1 MNRILRLLLLVCCS
15 IPALSLA
22 HDSNLATLQ
31 IIHLGPDRWVFEL
44 KTPLYGLDQS
54 LRAYLDAET
63 GEPAELLA
71 GSREYKERLVE
82 YIKAEF
88 DVTATGSSTSQN
100 VGETVTVHPTLGA
113 GRMKLDEHQST
124 LVFEI
129 QGMPEKLEQLAFRF
143 AYMSHNDAHHTMVR
157 LIDGV
162 RSQRYILNGS
172 NDFQAVDRGFFRLP
186 DARAGAELQEPV
198 IKEQVSAR

>member
-31 IIHLGPDRWVFEL
+31 IIRLGPDRWVFEL

-54 LRAYLDAET
+54 LRAYLEENT
-63 GEPAELLA
+63 GEPTDLLA

-88 DVTATGSSTSQN
+88 DVTATGSRASQN
-100 VGETVTVHPTLGA
+100 AGEVVAVHPTLGA
-113 GRMKLDEHQST
+113 GRLKLDEHQST
-124 LVFEI
+124 LLFEI
-129 QGMPEKLEQLAFRF
+129 RGMPEKLEQLAFRF
-143 AYMSHNDAHHTMVR
+143 AYMSHNMAQHHMVR

-162 RSQRYILNGS
+162 RSERYILNGS
-172 NDFQAVDRGFFRLP
+172 NDFQAVNRGFFSAIN
-186 DARAGAELQEPV
+186 ARSGAGLH
-198 IKEQVSAR
+198 